1 MKAIRPNCLVHH
13 PQPMDTL
20 YSLSDSRVTEIQTTP
35 TAAKQPHGVQ
45 LVTIYLLVSGTDSTR
60 LAPAKFTAIDE
71 YINHTAARL
80 MIAPILTG
88 HPSGLRQIINMGIT
102 DD

>member
-1 MKAIRPNCLVHH
+1 MKAIRPNCLAHG
-13 PQPMDTL
+13 PQPMHTL
-20 YSLSDSRVTEIQTTP
+20 YSLSDSRVTAIQITP
-35 TAAKQPHGVQ
+35 TVAKQPHGVQ
-45 LVTIYLLVSGTDSTR
+45 PVNIHLLVSGTDSMR

>member
-20 YSLSDSRVTEIQTTP
+20 YSLSDSRVTPIQTTP
-35 TAAKQPHGVQ
+35 TAAKQPHGVR

-71 YINHTAARL
+71 YINHTAAHL

-88 HPSGLRQIINMGIT
+88 HLNALKRIT
-102 DD
+102 KLDNPDD